1 MFEPSYIEIS
11 KSALENNLQY
21 MRKRIGKDV
30 VFSSVIKG
38 NAYGHGIEHFLPI
51 AEKCGVNHF
60 SVYSAHEA
68 LRAYRCKQN
77 DDTHIMIM
85 GIIDNDE
92 LEWAIEKGVSFFVF
106 DPGRVKAAVKAA
118 KKVGKKARIHIEL
131 ETGFHRTGFE
141 DRQLDELVEFLKGN
155 EDSLEIEGICT
166 HYAGAESISN
176 YVRVKTQIE
185 KFNESIKWFSDR
197 GIKAK
202 YHHTACSAA
211 VLNYPETIMDLVR
224 VGIAQYG
231 YWPNR
236 ETYMRNM
243 KSQIENVKELNNGI
257 KDPLDRIISWK
268 SKVMNIK
275 NVEPG
280 EFVGYGT
287 SYFTSRTER
296 LAGVPVGY
304 AHGFSRS
311 QSNVGTVLIHGQR
324 ANVVGYVNMNVM
336 MVDVTDIPDVKKDD
350 EVVMIGYQGEDSIT
364 VSSFSEASNHL
375 NYELLTRLPE
385 DIPRRIVE

>member
-11 KSALENNLQY
+11 KSALENNLKY
-21 MRKRIGKDV
+21 LRRRIGEDV

-68 LRAYRCKQN
+68 LRAFRCKQN
-77 DDTHIMIM
+77 EDTHIMIM
-85 GIIDNDE
+85 GVIDNDE
-92 LEWAIEKGVSFFVF
+92 LEWAIEKGISFFVF
-106 DPGRVKAAVKAA
+106 DPGRVKAAIETA
-118 KKVGKKARIHIEL
+118 KKLDKKAKIHIEL

-141 DRQLDELVEFLKGN
+141 EDQLDNLVDLIKKN
-155 EDSLEIEGICT
+155 EKYLDIEGICT

-185 KFNESIKWFSDR
+185 KFNELTTWFSDR
-197 GIKAK
+197 GIEPK
-202 YHHTACSAA
+202 YRHTACSAA

-224 VGIAQYG
+224 IGIAQYG

-243 KSQIENVKELNNGI
+243 KAQIDEVVKKDNGI
-257 KDPLDRIISWK
+257 REPIERIISWK

-287 SYFTSRTER
+287 SYLTSRTER

-311 QSNVGTVLIHGQR
+311 QSNVGTVLVHGQR
-324 ANVVGYVNMNVM
+324 ANVVGFVNMNVM
-336 MVDVTDIPDVKKDD
+336 MVDITDIPDVKKDD
-350 EVVMIGYQGEDSIT
+350 EVVLIGEQGDDSIS
-364 VSSFSEASNHL
+364 VASFSDASNHL
-375 NYELLTRLPE
+375 NYEMLTRLPE